1 MKRQVEEGCGP
12 HSFPQDSHSHTTQG
26 TWPGYLPVYFW
37 PEPEAQSSPCER
49 TMPQEG
55 LTFSQNDLTYP
66 NRLTVGPGRA
76 QVPLGPCG
84 WVVPARSIQVA
95 VVGGLPLA
103 LSALSALDPWEAGY
117 EVKQPWVESSRVRE
131 PRRTALPPGSQS
143 LILWCWD

>member
-1 MKRQVEEGCGP
+1 
-12 HSFPQDSHSHTTQG
+12 
-26 TWPGYLPVYFW
+26 
-37 PEPEAQSSPCER
+37 
-49 TMPQEG
+49 MPQEG

-117 EVKQPWVESSRVRE
+117 EVKQPWGE
-131 PRRTALPPGSQS
+131 LPGMLCDPCTLGKSTIP
-143 LILWCWD
+143 LNA